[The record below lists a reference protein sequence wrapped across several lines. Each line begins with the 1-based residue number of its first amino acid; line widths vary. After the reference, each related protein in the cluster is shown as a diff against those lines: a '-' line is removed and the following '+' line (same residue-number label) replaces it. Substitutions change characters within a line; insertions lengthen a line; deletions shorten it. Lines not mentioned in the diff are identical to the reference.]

1 MDLCVEVGTRSA
13 LSMDAFSVLKQGAQH
28 YLWTNPPTKAR
39 AFKCKN
45 DARRNQATVAERRQQ
60 HKLYKW
66 VRPNSWCTSAAFHA
80 RLGMDTLC
88 RVVEFLIGS
97 KSFDSI
103 KAFALVNRECAAAVR
118 AVLEK
123 ARRQLLQAQRA
134 LREAMKGV
142 VRNPITPINETEW
155 QRLSEYTAFRGLMA
169 EWGIPEPRQSYIVYG
184 RRTARFHNSKSMLA
198 HMADACE
205 LCGKPMPKWY
215 VFFEGQGPVTIF
227 ACKACTDRYRVEAL
241 VTIDCDEDAFC
252 EGGRGF
258 SDVDFVTVKLYE
270 CNRPLVQTATERARF
285 MLSRKAQLR
294 KRRLRGSHI
303 QLGRQLVRHTV
314 DMTECMRRFLRS
326 IPRCRFHSERH
337 HNLSNSRYSVH
348 VAMWLDFP
356 PELADLSK
364 FTELMGINETSDLR
378 HRADA
383 VVAHKQHRS
392 DERRDASRAFRKI
405 HQEAKTAR
413 DNTLITMEGVFEACE
428 EFDSVLLAD
437 LCHAAHA
444 IEVRSLIHR
453 NAFATA
459 AARKEALALTR
470 SERAACLARVV
481 TTAFVAVRLTKWPM
495 VISWQFDM
503 LLAIVRKTIVH
514 VCNASTEVN
523 TLGQKNVLEQVVR
536 SLATAPIYIRRGSGT
551 APPPSAT
558 QHLQL
563 DFRAFVNGK
572 WVFATPI
579 DVFVTDRRIRTFY
592 HCAQFDVVDPIK
604 KLTCIRQ
611 ADLEQMQKMANPT
624 AAELDPKA
632 TPCLGRMHSMWRT
645 REAIY
650 QLSNGEHWGVFVRRI
665 LEAAR

>member
-1 MDLCVEVGTRSA
+1 
-13 LSMDAFSVLKQGAQH
+13 MDAFSVLKQGAQH
-28 YLWTNPPTKAR
+28 YLGTNPPTKAR

-97 KSFDSI
+97 KSVDSI

-134 LREAMKGV
+134 LQEAGKRV
-142 VRNPITPINETEW
+142 VRNSTTPSNGMC
-155 QRLSEYTAFRGLMA
+155 QFRRLSEYTAFRGLMT
-169 EWGIPEPRQSYIVYG
+169 EWGISQLRQSHIAHG

-205 LCGKPMPKWY
+205 LCGKPMPKWSVY
-215 VFFEGQGPVTIF
+215 DSGEGPASIF
-227 ACKACTDRYRVEAL
+227 TCTACTGRYRVEAL
-241 VTIDCDEDAFC
+241 VTIDCDEDDFC
-252 EGGRGF
+252 EGGAGF
-258 SDVDFVTVKLYE
+258 SDVDFVTVTLSA
-270 CNRPLVQTATERARF
+270 CNRPLIQTATERARF

-303 QLGRQLVRHTV
+303 QLNRQLVKHAV

-326 IPRCRFHSERH
+326 IPRCRFQTERH
-337 HNLSNSRYSVH
+337 QNLNHSRYSVH
-348 VAMWLDFP
+348 VTMWLDFP
-356 PELADLSK
+356 PELSDLAT

-413 DNTLITMEGVFEACE
+413 AAIIIAMEGVFEACE
-428 EFDSVLLAD
+428 GMDTVLLVD

-453 NAFATA
+453 NAFTTA

-470 SERAACLARVV
+470 SERAARLARIV
-481 TTAFVAVRLTKWPM
+481 TTAFVAVRLTRWPM
-495 VISWQFDM
+495 VISQQFDM

-514 VCNASTEVN
+514 VCNASKEVN
-523 TLGQKNVLEQVVR
+523 TLGQQYVLEQVVR

-563 DFRAFVNGK
+563 HFRAIVNGK

-579 DVFVTDRRIRTFY
+579 DVFVPDRRIRTFY

-650 QLSNGEHWGVFVRRI
+650 QLSNGEHWGGFVRRI

>member
-1 MDLCVEVGTRSA
+1 M
-13 LSMDAFSVLKQGAQH
+13 SMDAFSALKQGAQH
-28 YLWTNPPTKAR
+28 YSRMFPSPHVSTNAR
-39 AFKCKN
+39 ASKCKN
-45 DARRNQATVAERRQQ
+45 EARRDEATVAERRQQ

-134 LREAMKGV
+134 LQEATKGV
-142 VRNPITPINETEW
+142 ARNPTTPIIEAEW
-155 QRLSEYTAFRGLMA
+155 QRLSEYWAFRELMS
-169 EWGIPEPRQSYIVYG
+169 EWRIPEPRQSYIVYG

-205 LCGKPMPKWY
+205 LCGKPMPKWH
-215 VFFEGQGPVTIF
+215 VFCEGQGPVTIF
-227 ACKACTDRYRVEAL
+227 ACKACTDRHRVEAL

-252 EGGRGF
+252 EEESKESGF
-258 SDVDFVTVKLYE
+258 SDVDFVTVKLTE
-270 CNRPLVQTATERARF
+270 CNRPLIQTATERARF

-294 KRRLRGSHI
+294 KRRLRGAHI
-303 QLGRQLVRHTV
+303 QLGRQLVKHTV

-326 IPRCRFHSERH
+326 IPRCRFHSGRRH
-337 HNLSNSRYSVH
+337 NHSNARYSVR

-392 DERRDASRAFRKI
+392 DERRDASRAFREIRK
-405 HQEAKTAR
+405 EAKTAR
-413 DNTLITMEGVFEACE
+413 DNMLVAMEGYFEACDPL
-428 EFDSVLLAD
+428 FHLVLVD

-444 IEVRSLIHR
+444 LDVRSLIQR
-453 NAFATA
+453 NAFTTAT
-459 AARKEALALTR
+459 ARKEALALTR
-470 SERAACLARVV
+470 SERAACLARIV
-481 TTAFVAVRLTKWPM
+481 TTASVAVRLTKWPM
-495 VISWQFDM
+495 ACSQQFDM

-514 VCNASTEVN
+514 VRNASTY
-523 TLGQKNVLEQVVR
+523 LLEQVVR

-551 APPPSAT
+551 APSLSAM
-558 QHLQL
+558 QYLQL
-563 DFRAFVNGK
+563 DFRAFVKGK

-579 DVFVTDRRIRTFY
+579 DVLVTDRRIRTFY

-604 KLTCIRQ
+604 KLTRIRE
-611 ADLEQMQKMANPT
+611 ADLEQIQKMANPT

-632 TPCLGRMHSMWRT
+632 NCTAAELVRMHSMWRT

-650 QLSNGEHWGVFVRRI
+650 QLSKSEHWGVFVRRI

>member
-1 MDLCVEVGTRSA
+1 MA
-13 LSMDAFSVLKQGAQH
+13 AFSVLKQGAQH
-28 YLWTNPPTKAR
+28 YLGTNPPTKAR
-39 AFKCKN
+39 APKCKN
-45 DARRNQATVAERRQQ
+45 EARRNEATVAERRQQ

-80 RLGMDTLC
+80 RLGVDALC
-88 RVVEFLIGS
+88 RVVELLIGS
-97 KSFDSI
+97 KSVDSI

-123 ARRQLLQAQRA
+123 ARRQLLQAQRV
-134 LREAMKGV
+134 LQEAGKRV
-142 VRNPITPINETEW
+142 VRNSTTPINGTC
-155 QRLSEYTAFRGLMA
+155 QFRGLSEYAAFRGLMT
-169 EWGIPEPRQSYIVYG
+169 EWGISQLRQSHIVYG

-205 LCGKPMPKWY
+205 LCGKSMSRWC
-215 VFFEGQGPVTIF
+215 FCDSGEGPASIF
-227 ACKACTDRYRVEAL
+227 TCTACTGRYRVEAL
-241 VTIDCDEDAFC
+241 VTIDCDEDDFC
-252 EGGRGF
+252 EGGAGF
-258 SDVDFVTVKLYE
+258 SDVDFVTVTLSE
-270 CNRPLVQTATERARF
+270 CNRPLIQTGTERARF

-303 QLGRQLVRHTV
+303 QLNRQLVKHTV

-326 IPRCRFHSERH
+326 IPRCRFQTERH
-337 HNLSNSRYSVH
+337 QNLNHSRYSVR
-348 VAMWLDFP
+348 VTMWLDFP
-356 PELADLSK
+356 PELSDIAT

-383 VVAHKQHRS
+383 VVAHKQRRS

-413 DNTLITMEGVFEACE
+413 DNMLIAMQGVLEA
-428 EFDSVLLAD
+428 SVQYDTVVLAD

-444 IEVRSLIHR
+444 IEARSLIHR
-453 NAFATA
+453 SAFTWPP

-470 SERAACLARVV
+470 SERAACLARIV

-495 VISWQFDM
+495 VCSFQFDM

-514 VCNASTEVN
+514 VAHVSTY
-523 TLGQKNVLEQVVR
+523 LLEQVVR

-551 APPPSAT
+551 APSRSAT

-563 DFRAFVNGK
+563 DFRAFVKGK

-579 DVFVTDRRIRTFY
+579 DVLVTNWRIRTFC
-592 HCAQFDVVDPIK
+592 HWAQFDVVDPIK
-604 KLTCIRQ
+604 KLTRIRE
-611 ADLEQMQKMANPT
+611 ADLEQIQKMANPT

-632 TPCLGRMHSMWRT
+632 NCTAAELVRMHSMWRT

-650 QLSNGEHWGVFVRRI
+650 QLSKSEHWGGFVRRI